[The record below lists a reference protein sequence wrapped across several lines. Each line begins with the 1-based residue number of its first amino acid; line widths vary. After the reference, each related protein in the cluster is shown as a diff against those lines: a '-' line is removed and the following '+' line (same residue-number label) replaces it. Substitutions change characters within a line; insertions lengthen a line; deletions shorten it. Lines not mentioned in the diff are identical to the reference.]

1 MALKHPKEEALV
13 PEKEE
18 IQGQLKR
25 ILNSPDFHATQ
36 GQRQFFQFVVSETLS
51 QRSHEIKGYT
61 VGTRVFGRPADFD
74 PNTDP
79 IVSIQAN
86 QLRRALERYYLTA
99 GRNDPL
105 RIDIPKGTY
114 VPLFQRQVEVHAEV
128 SGINEK
134 LPIPGDS
141 PWPTVLIRPFQN
153 LTGNPDKDFIGIGL
167 ATDLAVEIARFQEIR
182 VIIQKLE
189 NQEGIRAHH
198 FARFFLDGNIC
209 EGRAGV
215 RVAVYLTDAVS
226 GQQIWGDVHH
236 CGGDASCLTEFQE
249 EVAKA
254 VAAKVT
260 GEHGV
265 ICRVLS
271 VESNNKPPS
280 EMKTYEALLRHYE
293 YQESYSQKS
302 FMRAFEALEQAAKT
316 DPKCGQIWTAL
327 GRIYANI
334 YGLGISGFENPLE
347 KAMEFAQRGVHLNP
361 DNQRAVIVLAYVL
374 MLAGDCSAAL
384 EQTERAI
391 LLNPNSIFVLD
402 GLGYLLTLL
411 GDWDRGPA
419 LIHKVKQLNPYYSPY
434 VHYALWVDF
443 VRQGAYEQAY
453 LETVN
458 FRSPAMF
465 WEPLMTAAALGLLD
479 RIDEGKAAGQK
490 LLALKPDFSTQGRW
504 LIGHFIKHADILER
518 TIEGLHKSG
527 IEVE

>member
-1 MALKHPKEEALV
+1 MALEYPKEEVSVL
-13 PEKEE
+13 EKEE
-18 IQGQLKR
+18 IQDQLKR
-25 ILNSPDFHATQ
+25 ILNSPDFHATEA
-36 GQRQFFQFVVSETLS
+36 QRQFFQFVVSETLF

-86 QLRRALERYYLTA
+86 QLRRALERYYLTD
-99 GRNDPL
+99 GKNDL
-105 RIDIPKGTY
+105 IRIDIPKGTY
-114 VPLFQRQVEVHAEV
+114 VPLFQRQVDVDTEV
-128 SGINEK
+128 SGVNKK
-134 LPIPGDS
+134 LPLPGDS
-141 PWPTVLIRPFQN
+141 PWPTILIRPFQN
-153 LTGNPDKDFIGIGL
+153 LTGNSDKDFIGIGL

-182 VIIQKLE
+182 VLIQKPE
-189 NQEGIRAHH
+189 NQEGMSAHH
-198 FARFFLDGNIC
+198 FARFFLDGNIR
-209 EGRAGV
+209 EGRTGI
-215 RVAVYLTDAVS
+215 RVAVYLTDTAT

-236 CGGDASCLTEFQE
+236 CGEEACCLIEFQD

-271 VESNNKPPS
+271 LESKNKPPS

-293 YQESYSQKS
+293 YQESYCQQS
-302 FMRAFEALEQAAKT
+302 FMREFEALEHAAKT

-334 YGLGISGFENPLE
+334 YGLGIPGFENPLE
-347 KAMEFAQRGVHLNP
+347 KAMEFARRRVHLNP
-361 DNQRAVIVLAYVL
+361 DNQRAVTVLAYVL

-391 LLNPNSIFVLD
+391 LLNPNSIFMLD

-411 GDWDRGPA
+411 GDWERGPK
-419 LIHKVKQLNPYYSPY
+419 LIDKVKQLNPYYSPY

-443 VRQGAYEQAY
+443 LRPGDYEKAD
-453 LETVN
+453 LETGN

-465 WEPLMTAAALGLLD
+465 WEPLMTGAVLGLLE
-479 RIDEGKAAGQK
+479 RIDEGQAAGKK
-490 LLALKPDFSTQGRW
+490 LLKLKPDFSNEGRV
-504 LIGHFIKHADILER
+504 LIGHYIKHADILER
-518 TIEGLHKSG
+518 TIEGLRKSG
-527 IEVE
+527 IEVQ